1 MSLSFWNFPFSSP
14 ALNHLWKSSL
24 SRSSAPT
31 RNFNST
37 AWRLLRAYHVIHNAQ
52 ECKHST
58 LPFSLHSSG
67 GGKKSKEKYLESF
80 IVFSIP
86 IKANLFIYL
95 PLVTIQI
102 TGMFM
107 SPYTYWAQGLIIH
120 NLVSRLNIPLCQ
132 PRLDFLI
139 ICFKII
145 FNTQF

>member
-1 MSLSFWNFPFSSP
+1 MSLSFWNSPFSSP
-14 ALNHLWKSSL
+14 ELNNLWKSSL

-37 AWRLLRAYHVIHNAQ
+37 AWLLLRGYHVIHNAQ

-58 LPFSLHSSG
+58 LPFSLHISG
-67 GGKKSKEKYLESF
+67 GEKKWKENYLESF

-86 IKANLFIYL
+86 IKVYLFIYL
-95 PLVTIQI
+95 PLVTIQT
-102 TGMFM
+102 TGIFM
-107 SPYTYWAQGLIIH
+107 SPYTYWAGGLIIH
-120 NLVSRLNIPLCQ
+120 NLVSRLNFPLCQ
-132 PRLDFLI
+132 PRRDFLI